1 MVASAWICLPT
12 NNIKATPSKKRDRK
26 ARTRR
31 GVGFVVTE
39 VEEEVE

>member
-12 NNIKATPSKKRDRK
+12 NNIKATPLKRDRK
-26 ARTRR
+26 AGLRG

>member
-12 NNIKATPSKKRDRK
+12 NNIKATPLKRDRK
-26 ARTRR
+26 AKTRS
-31 GVGFVVTE
+31 GLWFVVTE